1 MKRGCIALLAA
12 VVFMLIQVSN
22 SRQADCAVMLDKV
35 VATVNDEVITWSEL
49 MGVINSEDRRQLEDL
64 PDAVRE
70 SRTREL
76 ERPYLNNLIEVKL
89 QVQEA
94 RKLGLTV
101 DDSEIEGAI
110 AEIKKKFSLTDA
122 DFLESLKTERMTMI
136 DYKARLSEQIMI
148 QKVVNMEV
156 KSKII
161 VPDTEIQEYYETNK
175 TEVFPEIKKVKVR
188 QIFFAAP
195 ESESE
200 RASIESSAEK
210 VYQRI
215 MAGDDFEMMAM
226 EYSEGPNRAS
236 GGDLGYISSGTA
248 LKEIDDTAEALGLG
262 EVSRPFWSAAG
273 LHIIK
278 VEDRAAGRNLEKEK
292 NVVKEKLM
300 QKAFEA
306 RYHEWMAEL
315 REKAFIEIKL

>member
-1 MKRGCIALLAA
+1 MKKRCIALFAA
-12 VVFMLIQVSN
+12 VIFMLIQGSYFH
-22 SRQADCAVMLDKV
+22 RADSAVILDRV

-49 MGVINSEDRRQLEDL
+49 MGVINSEGAPKLEGL
-64 PDAVRE
+64 SDAVRE
-70 SRTREL
+70 NRIREL

-94 RKLGLTV
+94 RRLGLNV
-101 DDSEIEGAI
+101 SDSEIEDAI
-110 AEIKKKFSLTDA
+110 AEIKKKFSLSDA
-122 DFLESLKTERMTMI
+122 DFLESLKTERMTMV
-136 DYKARLSEQIMI
+136 DYKARLSEQIMM

-161 VPDTEIQEYYETNK
+161 VSDSEVQEYFETNK
-175 TEVFPEIKKVKVR
+175 GEFSGTKKVKIR

-195 ESESE
+195 ENESRKGDVAE
-200 RASIESSAEK
+200 RAEQ

-215 MAGDDFEMMAM
+215 QAGDDFEMMAK
-226 EYSEGPNRAS
+226 EYSEGPNRAF

-248 LKEIDDTAEALGLG
+248 LKEIEDTAESLSLG
-262 EVSRPFWSAAG
+262 EVSRPFWSSGG

-278 VEDRAAGRNLEKEK
+278 LEDRVEGGNLEK
-292 NVVKEKLM
+292 VKDIIKDRLM

-306 RYHEWMAEL
+306 KYHEWMADL
-315 REKAFIEIKL
+315 REKAFIEIRL